1 MRRVLA
7 ISPHLDDAVLSAGG
21 RLFELASE
29 GVEVTVFTVFAGRPM
44 PPFSPVAAYLHGL
57 WGLGDA
63 PVVHRQAEDRRAVSL
78 LGAAER
84 HGSFLDAVYRRTTD
98 GEAWLIGMD
107 GVPPEGEHEP
117 ELAARLADAITDLVG
132 ELRPDTVLTCAA
144 IGGHLDHRRTRDA
157 VLAAATPGVPIL
169 CWEDLPYG
177 HRTTEVP
184 ALPEGV
190 RFTGS
195 VAETAADPA
204 WEAKYRAIEA
214 YDSQLTM
221 LWPNEPEFRPVFDS
235 HATAHAREHGLTGRA
250 ELFWNV
256 GFDRL

>member
-144 IGGHLDHRRTRDA
+144 IGVIWITGAPGTRSWPLPPRAYRSCAGRTCRTGTAPRRFPPCPRGSASPAASPKPPRTRR
-157 VLAAATPGVPIL
+157 G
-169 CWEDLPYG
+169 
-177 HRTTEVP
+177 R
-184 ALPEGV
+184 
-190 RFTGS
+190 RSTG
-195 VAETAADPA
+195 P
-204 WEAKYRAIEA
+204 
-214 YDSQLTM
+214 
-221 LWPNEPEFRPVFDS
+221 
-235 HATAHAREHGLTGRA
+235 
-250 ELFWNV
+250 
-256 GFDRL
+256 